1 MNRRSLRCTGRAFSS
16 SFLHSSSRFRRAF
29 ERPIDSKESMIYIRV
44 FVARRDS
51 EDLLQRHM
59 HRLRSSRPSR
69 QPPEHVDSLSSGEDD
84 DDDGFELLTAENLFS
99 TLLSRVRSLTQ
110 RLNVDDNR
118 TTGFPSSRLFGRLGS
133 NSSQA
138 LWGLNKPLSR

>member
-1 MNRRSLRCTGRAFSS
+1 MKLNITHVVIPSL
-16 SFLHSSSRFRRAF
+16 
-29 ERPIDSKESMIYIRV
+29 
-44 FVARRDS
+44 DS

-69 QPPEHVDSLSSGEDD
+69 QPSEHADSLSSGEDD

-118 TTGFPSSRLFGRLGS
+118 PGSFPTSRLFGRLGAQP
-133 NSSQA
+133 SQA
-138 LWGLNKPLSR
+138 FWGLNKPLSR

>member
-1 MNRRSLRCTGRAFSS
+1 VCFTLFRRSKFEIDLNRNLFS
-16 SFLHSSSRFRRAF
+16 
-29 ERPIDSKESMIYIRV
+29 DS
-44 FVARRDS
+44 D
-51 EDLLQRHM
+51 DLLQRHM

-69 QPPEHVDSLSSGEDD
+69 QSSEHADSLSSGEDD

-118 TTGFPSSRLFGRLGS
+118 SSGFPSSRLFSRLGS
-133 NSSQA
+133 QPSQA
-138 LWGLNKPLSR
+138 FWGLNKPLSR

>member
-1 MNRRSLRCTGRAFSS
+1 
-16 SFLHSSSRFRRAF
+16 
-29 ERPIDSKESMIYIRV
+29 
-44 FVARRDS
+44 
-51 EDLLQRHM
+51 M

-69 QPPEHVDSLSSGEDD
+69 QAPEHADSLSSGEDD

-118 TTGFPSSRLFGRLGS
+118 GTGFPRSRLLDRLGS
-133 NSSQA
+133 NSSQGF
-138 LWGLNKPLSR
+138 WGMHEPLTRYSKLSINHFLILIMDIFIIKKYTLL

>member
-1 MNRRSLRCTGRAFSS
+1 
-16 SFLHSSSRFRRAF
+16 
-29 ERPIDSKESMIYIRV
+29 
-44 FVARRDS
+44 
-51 EDLLQRHM
+51 M

-69 QPPEHVDSLSSGEDD
+69 QAPEHADSLSSGEDD

-118 TTGFPSSRLFGRLGS
+118 GTGFPRSRLLDRLGS
-133 NSSQA
+133 NSSQGF
-138 LWGLNKPLSR
+138 WGMSEPLSRYL